1 MIPMCLMLGVH
12 ERLAHNL
19 PWADGWMD
27 ALKHKVDTI
36 QKSVYVSYHS
46 CGGCSV
52 LRRPDVRSLSIDGRS
67 IGQGVCAILPQLL
80 SSSMQD

>member
-27 ALKHKVDTI
+27 ALKHKVDYTE
-36 QKSVYVSYHS
+36 V
-46 CGGCSV
+46 C
-52 LRRPDVRSLSIDGRS
+52 VRELS
-67 IGQGVCAILPQLL
+67 
-80 SSSMQD
+80 